1 VLLLGKVVSKRD
13 YHTEFFMRTA
23 VLEGGLNPLPDDVI
37 CDQGCILRRDIESRM
52 WIAANP
58 RFVPAASDVVSALV
72 TSFNEY
78 GSEILV
84 SLQEDPDDG
93 RVSLVFDIL
102 TPLEGPK
109 ARTKLDDFLEMQM
122 PESARPLE
130 DEMIFS
136 VTSKVRRIP

>member
-1 VLLLGKVVSKRD
+1 
-13 YHTEFFMRTA
+13 MRTG
-23 VLEGGLNPLPDDVI
+23 VVGRGLNPLPDDVI
-37 CDQGCILRRDIESRM
+37 YDQGCILRRDMETRM

-58 RFVPAASDVVSALV
+58 RFVPVASETASALV
-72 TSFNEY
+72 AFFHEQ
-78 GSEILV
+78 GSELLV

-102 TPLEGPK
+102 TPLEGPI
-109 ARTKLDDFLEMQM
+109 ARTKLDDFLETQL

-136 VTSKVRRIP
+136 ITSKVRRIP